1 MTVVK
6 MIVDDE
12 CMDKLTVQGLVS
24 SYNLVNSQLE
34 ELKAKPTLESYETED
49 LQYDMALISSLKIVI
64 MYMTVL
70 SDREELGLDF

>member
-1 MTVVK
+1 MAVVK